1 LISLKSSQGKEYIWE
16 EILNFGKTFSSFI
29 SIVGTLKNNTFHH
42 NEKNYTCLG
51 MDLLEMEF
59 QLIDSTENSATF
71 SIQSSEETLKVY
83 PFEFELH
90 LIYTLEK

>member
-1 LISLKSSQGKEYIWE
+1 
-16 EILNFGKTFSSFI
+16 
-29 SIVGTLKNNTFHH
+29 
-42 NEKNYTCLG
+42 

-59 QLIDSTENSATF
+59 QLIRQKISATF

-90 LIYTLEK
+90 LIYLRKK

>member
-1 LISLKSSQGKEYIWE
+1 
-16 EILNFGKTFSSFI
+16 
-29 SIVGTLKNNTFHH
+29 
-42 NEKNYTCLG
+42 
-51 MDLLEMEF
+51 MEF

-90 LIYTLEK
+90 LIYTLEEMTLSISSH